1 MKISVVIPAYN
12 EEAYIGKVLK
22 SLNNQTFKPDEI
34 IVVDNNSNDKT
45 VSIAQKLGAKIV
57 SEKKQGMIH
66 ARNKGFN
73 SARFEIIARCDAD
86 VVVSKNW
93 VKKILENFENKNI
106 DALSGPVIYHDSLL
120 KSVSTIPSYIY
131 LELLRAVSKGNRYLI
146 GMNMV
151 ITKSIW
157 NRVKN
162 KVNLDD
168 KKVHEDIDLSLK
180 IINVGGKIEYDNTLV
195 VSSSSRRILEKPESF
210 FIEYPT
216 RMIKTFLANRT

>member
-168 KKVHEDIDLSLK
+168 KKVHEDIPD
-180 IINVGGKIEYDNTLV
+180 
-195 VSSSSRRILEKPESF
+195 F
-210 FIEYPT
+210 
-216 RMIKTFLANRT
+216 TFLVRIYFFLSTIFSFKNTD